1 MYRLQ
6 KSNLRKKILTKL
18 KHLNPDEKKRIE
30 SSLYAS
36 IFQASLW
43 KSANVI
49 GITCSQSFEW
59 NTFPIIEKAWLE
71 NKIVTIPKSYPNNK
85 QMKFFQLNDIKEL
98 VRGYANILE
107 PNVNNGIMMDS
118 QAIDLLFVPGL
129 LFDCSGYRIGFG
141 GGYYDR
147 FLQQFNNSTVSLVSD
162 FQIMDRIPRDSFDL
176 PVQYLVK
183 KEGWIKT
190 KTVDI

>member
-1 MYRLQ
+1 ME
-6 KSNLRKKILTKL
+6 KSTLRRKILTKL
-18 KHLNPDEKKRIE
+18 KHINLDEKKQIE
-30 SSLYAS
+30 SSLHTS

-71 NKIVTIPKSYPNNK
+71 KKIVTIPKSYPNNN
-85 QMKFFQLNDIKEL
+85 QMKFFQINDKKEL

-107 PNVNNGIMMDS
+107 PDVNKANMMDE
-118 QAIDLLFVPGL
+118 QRIDLLFVPGL
-129 LFDCSGYRIGFG
+129 LFDWAGYRIGFG

-147 FLQQFNNSTVSLVSD
+147 FLQQFKNPTVSLVSD
-162 FQIMDRIPRDSFDL
+162 FQMIDRIPRDSFDI

-190 KTVDI
+190 KTVHI